1 MGSLK
6 IDHSIFGTCYGFTTS
21 GVGLRSRNLVRDS
34 LRHRIAGTELRSGR
48 DDDLDLIGTRRR
60 PENRLGLALHI
71 ALLRHPGQGWH
82 DDTEP
87 PAPLV
92 AWLARARQQ
101 GAAMKKSRMPSTVA
115 QPSIDERLTC

>member
-1 MGSLK
+1 MASRRLVPPSVREALLGIPSDIASLE
-6 IDHSIFGTCYGFTTS
+6 
-21 GVGLRSRNLVRDS
+21 RNYL
-34 LRHRIAGTELRSGR
+34 LA